1 MREHLR
7 VAIAGL
13 ANEVF
18 RVRMPE
24 VWGEATTACTSDS
37 KKFGAWDQN
46 LMMEGIIRHKGR
58 GVMVYWK
65 LLWFVKSYS
74 TVSAEVR
81 MVGITKS

>member
-7 VAIAGL
+7 VAIARL
-13 ANEVF
+13 ANERF

-37 KKFGAWDQN
+37 KKVGAWDQK
-46 LMMEGIIRHKGR
+46 LMTEWSIRHLGR
-58 GVMVYWK
+58 GVMIYWK

-74 TVSAEVR
+74 TASAEVR